1 MPRRRSQP
9 VARVPPGVA
18 AQAIRDRLA
27 AGLSRMAV
35 AAALGQPQSFVSRCE
50 LGEGWVK

>member
-1 MPRRRSQP
+1 MAPGAVDQ
-9 VARVPPGVA
+9 ARH
-18 AQAIRDRLA
+18 DRLA
-27 AGLSRMAV
+27 AGFSRMAV